1 MLSKFFYKTPKGLNQ
16 KIVRDISKKKKEP
29 KWMLEFRLKALSI
42 FENSGLPKWGPDL
55 SKIDFNDIYYYIKA
69 VDKSKS
75 SWEELPDKIKK
86 TFDKLGLPEV
96 ERKYLSGMGAQYESE
111 MVYHNIQDSLK
122 KQGVIFLDTDSA
134 LREYPEIFQKY
145 FSSVVE
151 LNDNKFAALNSAVWS
166 GGTFIYIPKGV
177 HVEMPL
183 QTYFRINQEKMG
195 QFERTLI
202 IADEDSFIH
211 YIEGCT
217 APTYRSN
224 SLHCAVVE
232 IIAKK
237 NARVRYSTVQNWSKN
252 IYNLVTK
259 RAVAYENAII
269 EWVDGNLGSGVNMK
283 YPGVILKEQG
293 AKAEVI
299 SVALAC
305 EENQIQDTGAK
316 AIHLASNTSS
326 RIISKSI
333 SKNGGV
339 SNYRG
344 LFKVAKGAK
353 NCKSYVQCDALIL
366 DKKSKADAYPVIEVN
381 ESNVDV
387 AHEARISK
395 IADEQLFYLMSR
407 GISRQNA
414 QSLIVNGFI
423 EPFVSEL
430 PMEYA
435 IEMNRLIELEMEE
448 GI

>member
-344 LFKVAKGAK
+344 LVKVAKGAK